1 LVNKSP
7 RNAFVYMIGI
17 FTILIVTVA
26 ILFFRP
32 VETEVGH
39 RTASNLRPARGRLIG
54 LDATIRAQ
62 KVRPSNPMSFE
73 LNEGQEDPEVKYISR
88 GSDYRVF
95 LTQRGATFAFRTAA
109 NDSTS
114 SLAMQFNGGNR
125 HPKVAGFEKLL
136 QTSNYFVGRDPSTWK
151 SAVPEYTKVEYNS
164 VYPGID
170 LIYYGKDH
178 QLEYD
183 FIVKPTARPS
193 DIRISFSGPGQTAA
207 LRIDQHGDLIVPT
220 SGTDIHMPRPVAY
233 QRANGREIP
242 IDVRYVIGKDPEN
255 SVERDQE
262 LRLEVGEYD
271 RSKPLVID
279 PVLAF
284 STFLG
289 GSLFDQASG
298 VAVDGTGNVY
308 VVGQTLS
315 MNFPTQNAL
324 QPTIHGI
331 EGDAFVTKFDPS
343 GSTILYSTYLGGSN
357 NQAALAVAVDQS
369 GNAYV
374 AGVDNSNDFPFTP
387 GAFDTS
393 CTIGSGFLVKLNS
406 SGSEMLYSTCLPD
419 ASILA
424 VAIDASGSAFVTG
437 SASSGFPTTPGSF
450 QVAAS
455 DGSGQAYVTKF
466 NPTGSALVYSTYL
479 GSGVGDG
486 IAVNGSGI
494 AYVAGDATE
503 PSFPTTPGAFQTTF
517 PFQGPIVE
525 AGTGPV
531 FISEFNATGSA
542 LLFSTFLGGSE
553 GQSGGPIAIDAEGNA
568 YVTGQT
574 FSKGFPLKNPFV
586 PSLKGQGNAYAA
598 KLNPN
603 LSALVYSTY
612 LGGSNND
619 AGGAIAVDSVG
630 NAYITGFAQS
640 SDFPVVGAL
649 QGTLAGPTNAFL
661 TVIDS
666 NGLPSFSTFLGGTG
680 QDQGAGIAL
689 DSAENVYIAG
699 RTTSSDFPVL
709 NAFQGSLAPNG
720 NCPPTVCADAFVT
733 KISISTATPPTDF
746 SLKLS
751 PTNASISP
759 GQELNF
765 DVALIPAGGFSQT
778 VSLGCSIQP
787 VGPTCTVVPPILTS
801 DGITSPVAFAN
812 VASTASSA
820 TSSPITIPHNWIT
833 TDTRLTAVVFT
844 AVMAA
849 ICIVIIIRRREI
861 EPIAGRSW
869 IGIVTLLMIV
879 GLLQACGGG
888 SSGGGTGNGGGG
900 GTSAGSYTV
909 TITGTAGNLTHAQLF
924 ALTIN

>member
-1 LVNKSP
+1 MANKSS
-7 RNAFVYMIGI
+7 RNGLACLTGI
-17 FTILIVTVA
+17 VTILIVAVA

-32 VETEVGH
+32 VKTEVAD
-39 RTASNLRPARGRLIG
+39 RTTSDRKPTPRKIAN
-54 LDATIRAQ
+54 LDARIRAQ
-62 KVRPSNPMSFE
+62 NVGPRSPISFE
-73 LNEGQEDPEVKYISR
+73 LNEGQEEPEVKYSSR

-95 LTQRGATFAFRTAA
+95 LTEDGATFAFRTGTD
-109 NDSTS
+109 NSTS
-114 SLAMQFNGGNR
+114 SVAMKFDGGNR
-125 HPKVAGFEKLL
+125 HPKVAGLEKLV
-136 QTSNYFVGRDPSTWK
+136 QTSNYFIGRDPSTWK
-151 SAVPEYTKVEYNS
+151 SAVPEYSKVEYSS

-178 QLEYD
+178 RLEYD
-183 FIVKPTARPS
+183 LIVKPAARPS
-193 DIRISFSGPGQTAA
+193 DIRISFSGPGHSGA
-207 LRIDQHGDLIVPT
+207 LRIDQHGDLIVRT
-220 SGTDIHMPRPVAY
+220 LGNDIHMPRPVAY
-233 QRANGREIP
+233 QRANGRELP
-242 IDVRYVIGKDPEN
+242 VDAHYVIGNAPEN

-262 LRLEVGEYD
+262 LRLEVGAYD

-279 PVLAF
+279 PVLSF
-284 STFLG
+284 STYLG
-289 GSLFDQASG
+289 GSEFDRASG

-308 VVGQTLS
+308 VAGETLS
-315 MNFPTQNAL
+315 MNFPTQNAI

-343 GSTILYSTYLGGSN
+343 GKTILYSTYLGGSN
-357 NQAALAVAVDQS
+357 NQAALAIAVDQS

-374 AGVDNSNDFPFTP
+374 AGVNNSNDFPFTP

-393 CTIGSGFLVKLNS
+393 CSSGGGFVVKLNS
-406 SGSEMLYSTCLPD
+406 SGSEMLYSTCLPG

-450 QVAAS
+450 RVAAS
-455 DGSGQAYVTKF
+455 DGSEQAYVTKF

-479 GSGVGDG
+479 GPGVGAG
-486 IAVNGSGI
+486 IAVNASGI

-503 PSFPTTPGAFQTTF
+503 ATFPTTPGAFQTTF
-517 PFQGPIVE
+517 PFLSPVVE
-525 AGTGPV
+525 TGTGPV
-531 FISEFNATGSA
+531 FITECNATGSA

-553 GQSGGPIAIDAEGNA
+553 GQSNGSIAIDAEGNA

-574 FSKGFPLKNPFV
+574 FAKDFPLKNPFV
-586 PSLKGQGNAYAA
+586 PSLKGQGNGYVA

-603 LSALVYSTY
+603 LSALVYSTF
-612 LGGSNND
+612 LGGSYND
-619 AGGAIAVDSVG
+619 GGAAIAVDSMG

-640 SDFPVVGAL
+640 SDFPVMGAL
-649 QGTLAGPTNAFL
+649 QGTLAGTTNAFL

-666 NGLPSFSTFLGGTG
+666 NGLLSFSTFLGGTE

-699 RTTSSDFPVL
+699 QTTSSDFPVL

-751 PTNASISP
+751 PTSASISP

-765 DVALIPAGGFSQT
+765 EVALIPAGGFSQT
-778 VSLGCSIQP
+778 VSLGCSVLP

-801 DGITSPVAFAN
+801 DGITSPVAFVN
-812 VASTASSA
+812 VASTASAATRSA
-820 TSSPITIPHNWIT
+820 IAIPQNRTPTH
-833 TDTRLTAVVFT
+833 TRLISVVL
-844 AVMAA
+844 APVMAA
-849 ICIVIIIRRREI
+849 ICIVIVRRREI
-861 EPIAGRSW
+861 EPVAARSW

-888 SSGGGTGNGGGG
+888 SSGSTGNGGGGG

-909 TITGTAGNLTHAQLF
+909 TITGTAGNLTHTQAF